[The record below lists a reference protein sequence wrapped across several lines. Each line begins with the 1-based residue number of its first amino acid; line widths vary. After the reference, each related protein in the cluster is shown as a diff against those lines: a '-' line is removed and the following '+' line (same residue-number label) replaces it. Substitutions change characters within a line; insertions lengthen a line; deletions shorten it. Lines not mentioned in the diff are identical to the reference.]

1 MIHGILWIIGGL
13 FVQFQDRLNL
23 PVTISPWIV
32 LVTLLTLSGIIAY
45 ASNKSEETATT
56 TTNTSGSDD
65 STTAST
71 PTAPVNSS
79 STSWGG
85 MVMGLILVALFI
97 GTLFVWAP
105 WKRSDH
111 LVSPAISKAD
121 LEMMSLGWQKIAVA
135 DVGGGYYSFEIPE
148 GLTPGHKIK
157 FQTVSWE
164 MQRLS
169 SGKEVDTCRG
179 EWCTNYFFPAGVP
192 VVDTPL
198 YLKTKNPPKKFEWVK
213 ILSLQKK

>member
-1 MIHGILWIIGGL
+1 MIHVILWIIGGL

-71 PTAPVNSS
+71 PTAPVSS
-79 STSWGG
+79 SLTSWSGA
-85 MVMGLILVALFI
+85 VVGLILSALLIGALF
-97 GTLFVWAP
+97 LWAP
-105 WKRSDH
+105 WDDKNI
-111 LVSPAISKAD
+111 SPAISKED
-121 LEMMSLGWQKIAVA
+121 QEMMQLGWKKIAVA

-148 GLTPGHKIK
+148 ELAPGHKIK
-157 FQTVSWE
+157 FQSVLWE
-164 MQRLS
+164 KQRLS

-179 EWCTNYFFPAGVP
+179 EWCTNYFFPAGVSIK
-192 VVDTPL
+192 DTPL

-213 ILSLQKK
+213 IQKLSQEE

>member
-1 MIHGILWIIGGL
+1 MKKTLFLIGFGACGFSL
-13 FVQFQDRLNL
+13 LAFLSSHFSGVWLG
-23 PVTISPWIV
+23 VEIIV
-32 LVTLLTLSGIIAY
+32 LLVLFLVMSMTKTERLDDDPGSSAQEKPES
-45 ASNKSEETATT
+45 SNPA
-56 TTNTSGSDD
+56 
-65 STTAST
+65 T
-71 PTAPVNSS
+71 PTP
-79 STSWGG
+79 STSPHWLVWGG
-85 MVMGLILVALFI
+85 MVTTVVIFLGFLLWNF
-97 GTLFVWAP
+97 AP
-105 WKRSDH
+105 QK

-179 EWCTNYFFPAGVP
+179 EWCTNYFFPAGVS
-192 VVDTPL
+192 VKDTPL
-198 YLKTKNPPKKFEWVK
+198 YLKTKNPPRDFEWVK
-213 ILSLQKK
+213 ILPL